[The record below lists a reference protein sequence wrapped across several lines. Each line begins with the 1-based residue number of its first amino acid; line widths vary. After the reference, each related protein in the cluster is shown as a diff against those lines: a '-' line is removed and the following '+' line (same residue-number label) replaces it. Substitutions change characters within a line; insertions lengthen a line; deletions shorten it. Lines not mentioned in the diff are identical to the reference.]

1 MVNQWIAINSIDQLN
16 QLQNWTGLSPI
27 DRQTYLLHGP
37 DHHIVLLYDTQI
49 VAYCSLWW
57 NNVPD
62 YPEQKL
68 GCIGHYAA
76 QNELA
81 AHQLLQ
87 QVCQRLTVQGCTLA
101 VAPIDG
107 NTWRS
112 YRFITDRGT
121 EPSFFL
127 EPDHADTYPSHFL
140 SCGFSPLAG
149 YSSALNS
156 DLAQLDPRIDLV
168 AKRMSDLGV
177 KIRSIDLEN
186 FEIELARIHTL
197 CLISFRHNFL
207 YSPIA
212 QSEFIAQYSQ
222 IKSYLHPELVLIAE
236 QAEQLVGFLF
246 AIPDFLQVQRNRSTN
261 GAPDLGASDLGA
273 SDLGVSDRG
282 ASDRGASG
290 RASINTI
297 VIKTV
302 AVLPGRTYAGLGNL
316 LVSEAQSIAHRLGYR
331 RAIHALM
338 HDANNSRNLSGRYAT
353 PIRRYTLFCKPLAK

>member
-1 MVNQWIAINSIDQLN
+1 MGSQLIVISSIDQLD
-16 QLQNWTGLSPI
+16 QLQNRTGLSPI

-37 DHHIVLLYDTQI
+37 EQHIVLLYDARI

-62 YPEQKL
+62 YPAQKL

-76 QNELA
+76 QDELA

-87 QVCQRLTVQGCTLA
+87 QVCQQLTDQGCTLA

-112 YRFITDRGT
+112 YRFITDRGP

-127 EPDHADTYPSHFL
+127 EPDHANTYPSHFL
-140 SCGFSPLAG
+140 SCGFSPLAS

-156 DLAQLDPRIDLV
+156 DLAQLDPRISRI

-186 FEIELARIHTL
+186 FELELARIHAL

-212 QSEFIAQYSQ
+212 QSEFIAHYRQVEP
-222 IKSYLHPELVLIAE
+222 YLHPELVLIAE

-261 GAPDLGASDLGA
+261 GAPNHGASE
-273 SDLGVSDRG
+273 V
-282 ASDRGASG
+282 
-290 RASINTI
+290 ASIDTV

-316 LVSEAQSIAHRLGYR
+316 LVSEAQSIAHRLGYQ

-338 HDANNSRNLSGRYAT
+338 HDANNSRNLSSRYAI
-353 PIRRYTLFCKPLAK
+353 PIRRYTLFCKPLAKQD